1 MKVREA
7 IERSRGRVWALCYRM
22 TGVRSDA
29 DDLAQEAMARALERA
44 AQAREED
51 ATGWLLRVAA
61 SVCLDH
67 LRRRKLERR
76 VAELVDPLPGG
87 SAGQPLAPDSAAVLR
102 EDLRFAVVVA
112 LQRLSP
118 RQRAAIVLF
127 DVCDRSLEEVA
138 ETLDTNPNA
147 AKALIH
153 RARVALADARV
164 HLDVDVPADG
174 AVVERLARAIEAG
187 SVDAIADLL
196 APDVWG
202 IVDGGGVV
210 KTSGKPSFGK
220 RAVSRQWRNA
230 QRRIG
235 VPVSADIALL
245 NGEPAVVV
253 RLVGAAEFV
262 VAIVHLE
269 TRGGLVAAQRVNR
282 DPKRIALAVG

>member
-1 MKVREA
+1 
-7 IERSRGRVWALCYRM
+7 
-22 TGVRSDA
+22 
-29 DDLAQEAMARALERA
+29 
-44 AQAREED
+44 
-51 ATGWLLRVAA
+51 
-61 SVCLDH
+61 
-67 LRRRKLERR
+67 
-76 VAELVDPLPGG
+76 
-87 SAGQPLAPDSAAVLR
+87 
-102 EDLRFAVVVA
+102 
-112 LQRLSP
+112 
-118 RQRAAIVLF
+118 
-127 DVCDRSLEEVA
+127 
-138 ETLDTNPNA
+138 
-147 AKALIH
+147 
-153 RARVALADARV
+153 
-164 HLDVDVPADG
+164 VDVPADG